1 MRFGVVGDPVM
12 HSRSP
17 AIHSAGFLDL
27 GVGATFEHLPTPAD
41 SFGEIVARLRNGDLN
56 GVSVTMPHKDN
67 AFATVD
73 ILSDVA
79 RQSKAVNTIVVRE
92 DGQLYGTNTD
102 VAGVIHALETMSVG
116 SAGSD
121 ARSRRWRSGEGSRC
135 RWFRPSAVRLGKTDR
150 GSRSRTE
157 PNLGERNGRSLG
169 SGCGR
174 RSSRERHAPWDERR
188 IAANRFA
195 CCWLRPPRHDL

>member
-116 SAGSD
+116 AQVPMLVLGAGGAARAAVVAGSGHPLFVS
-121 ARSRRWRSGEGSRC
+121 ARRIEEAE
-135 RWFRPSAVRLGKTDR
+135 AVL
-150 GSRSRTE
+150 SRTS
-157 PNLGERNGRSLG
+157 GERNGRSLG

-174 RSSRERHAPWDERR
+174 RSSRGTP
-188 IAANRFA
+188 
-195 CCWLRPPRHDL
+195 RPLG